1 MTRPLP
7 AIVAAVV
14 AATYAFFLIFAEFA
28 FLQLVQDAGGAVRP
42 VMAVLAVTG
51 IAGSFVAAMRFSPAY
66 AGRALAM
73 HFLLGAAGAGL
84 ALVAPSAGLFAA
96 AALAGLGLGGL
107 TVTLAASLRSL
118 LGAARLGLWI
128 GVGTGTAYAV
138 CNLPWL
144 FAASPRRQT
153 LVATGIALLGAVLT
167 ARWRI
172 DPVVPAAGDK
182 HAGRGRTAW
191 IIWLLALV
199 WLDSAAFYV
208 IQHTPA
214 LRAGTWGGPGLLG
227 ANALVHLGAAILA
240 GVWVDRGWGT
250 HVAVLAFGLLV
261 TACGVLSAGETFGV
275 AIAYTAAVSLY
286 STLLVHYPAQGARPT
301 LAALVFAVAGWGGSG
316 LGIGMAQDLQR
327 IPPWFLAVSVTVFL
341 AAWRYQRG
349 RRLVAGTTGLLL
361 LALVGPADARAE
373 GELAARGRDVYVA
386 EGCIHCHSQYVR
398 PGTADESRWGP
409 ALPVDALRRESPPL
423 PGNRRQG
430 PDLANVGARRSAE
443 WNRLHLMDPQAVNA
457 GSRMPSYAHLFAGQG
472 DAGAAL
478 LAYLGSLGAEGA
490 AEQRDAQAR
499 WQPAT
504 VAGRD
509 VGDAARSFT
518 RLCAGCHGQDG
529 RGDGPLARRLSGPPP
544 DLRGTAWRRVAPD
557 ERDPALALARI
568 IKFGVPGTAMAG
580 HEYLDDATVVSLAHY
595 VRSLH
600 ADSAVHEDP
609 DRRG

>member
-1 MTRPLP
+1 MTRPRP
-7 AIVAAVV
+7 VIVAAVV

-42 VMAVLAVTG
+42 VMAVLAVAG
-51 IAGSFVAAMRFSPAY
+51 IAGSLVAAARFSPAH
-66 AGRALAM
+66 AGRALATY
-73 HFLLGAAGAGL
+73 FLLGAAGAGL
-84 ALVAPSAGLFAA
+84 ALLGSVAGLFAA

-107 TVTLAASLRSL
+107 TVTLASSLRSL
-118 LGAARLGLWI
+118 LGARRLGLWI

-153 LVATGIALLGAVLT
+153 LVAVAVALLGAALT
-167 ARWRI
+167 ARWRA
-172 DPVVPAAGDK
+172 DPVLPAAGDE
-182 HAGRGRTAW
+182 HTGRGRTAW
-191 IIWLLALV
+191 IIWLLVLV

-214 LRAGTWGGPGLLG
+214 LRAGTWGGPWLLG
-227 ANALVHLGAAILA
+227 GNALVHLGAAVAA
-240 GVWVDRGWGT
+240 GAWADRGWAAR
-250 HVAVLAFGLLV
+250 VAVLAFGLLAA
-261 TACGVLSAGETFGV
+261 ACGVLSAGETIGV

-286 STLLVHYPAQGARPT
+286 STLLVHFPAQSARPA
-301 LAALVFAVAGWGGSG
+301 LAALVFAIAGWGGSG

-327 IPPWFLAVSVTVFL
+327 IPPWFLAVSAVVFF
-341 AAWRYQRG
+341 AAWRYRRR
-349 RRLVAGTTGLLL
+349 RRLAVVTTGLLVCGL
-361 LALVGPADARAE
+361 LGPADARAE
-373 GELAARGRDVYVA
+373 GELRARGREVYLA

-398 PGTADESRWGP
+398 PGTADVARWGP
-409 ALPVDALRRESPPL
+409 VVPVDVLRQESPPL

-430 PDLANVGARRSAE
+430 PDLTNVGARRSAE
-443 WNRLHLMDPQAVNA
+443 WNRLHLLDPQAVNP
-457 GSRMPSYAHLFAGQG
+457 GSRMPAYAHLFSGEG

-478 LAYLGSLGAEGA
+478 LAYLGSLGAERA
-490 AEQRDAQAR
+490 VELRAAQAR
-499 WQPAT
+499 WRPAT

-509 VGDAARSFT
+509 AGEAARSFT
-518 RLCAGCHGQDG
+518 RLCAGCHGPDG

-544 DLRGTAWRRVAPD
+544 DLRGPAWRRVAPD
-557 ERDPALALARI
+557 EPEPALALARI